1 MATPPRAAPHPWLFR
16 LASATLLPLLLLALL
31 EAGLRLLG
39 FGAPAAFTLPCQVQG
54 RKAFCENPAFSD
66 PFFPPGLARRP
77 TSFVI
82 PADKSPG
89 TRRIFIIGESAALG
103 DPEPTFGLSRFLEAM
118 LRERYP
124 GAGFEVINTGLVAV
138 NSHVL
143 LPLVRDVARL
153 QPDLFLFYAGN
164 NEVVGPFGNG
174 TVLAQRLPGRALIR
188 ASIFLRST
196 RLGQLVAALAQL
208 PARRAR
214 KEWGGMEMFLDRQ
227 VRADDPSMAAVYQSF
242 EANLHDMLEAAR
254 ASGARVLVST
264 VGTRLRGFAPFASLH
279 RPGADPAPWSVHFEA
294 GKRLEAEGRNGQA
307 QAEYLAAAAI
317 DPDYAEL
324 QYRLGRSDLALGDAA
339 DARER
344 LVKARDLD
352 TLRFRADSRIDAIL
366 RRAAGADLV
375 DGAAALDAGSPQGLP
390 GDELFYEHAHLTPE
404 GNYLLARAFLAPVA
418 AALGLPRAEPPAEA
432 DCLRR
437 LALTGFDRYRVAKEV
452 LRRLSRPPFAGQ
464 LDHREQVA
472 GLERARDREAKEEFE
487 QSDAAYRAA
496 IAERGA
502 DPWLHI
508 NYGILLDTRDVF
520 LARHGQPD
528 AGRAVAQY
536 QQALELLPQTVP
548 ARFRLAEA
556 LLRLGRADEA
566 IAQSRQILEASAGYA
581 PAWQT
586 IGRAF
591 AGKKQLDD
599 SRAAYERA
607 LALDPASLDAR
618 LELAKVRLMQNAP
631 DAAEEQVR
639 AAIALRPEEPQPHW
653 MLVNLLE
660 ARGRPGDAARSAELA
675 ATAVGQAGRPE
686 EAAAFAAKAR
696 ELAQKK

>member
-1 MATPPRAAPHPWLFR
+1 MANPRPPPHRWLFR
-16 LASATLLPLLLLALL
+16 LVSATLLPLLLLALL
-31 EAGLRLLG
+31 EAGLRLLR
-39 FGAPAAFTLPCQVQG
+39 FGAPTAFTLPCEVQG

-77 TSFVI
+77 TPFVI
-82 PADKSPG
+82 PAAKPPG
-89 TRRIFIIGESAALG
+89 TLRIFVIGESAALG
-103 DPEPTFGLSRFLEAM
+103 DPEPTFGFSRFLEAM

-124 GAGFEVINTGLVAV
+124 GTGFEVINTGLVAV
-138 NSHVL
+138 NSHLL
-143 LPLVRDVARL
+143 LPIVRDVARL

-174 TVLAQRLPGRALIR
+174 TVLAQRLPGRTLIR
-188 ASIFLRST
+188 ASILLRST
-196 RLGQLVAALAQL
+196 RLGQLAAALAQL

-227 VRADDPSMAAVYQSF
+227 VREGDPSMAAVYQSF
-242 EANLHDMLEAAR
+242 EANLRDMLAAAR
-254 ASGARVLVST
+254 ASGAQVLVST

-279 RPGADPAPWSVHFEA
+279 RQGADLAAWSAHFEA
-294 GKRLEAEGRNGQA
+294 GKRLEAEGRDGQA
-307 QAEYLAAAAI
+307 QAEYLAAASI
-317 DPDYAEL
+317 DPDY
-324 QYRLGRSDLALGDAA
+324 
-339 DARER
+339 
-344 LVKARDLD
+344 
-352 TLRFRADSRIDAIL
+352 
-366 RRAAGADLV
+366 AGADLV
-375 DGAAALDAGSPQGLP
+375 DGAAALEAGSPLGLP
-390 GDELFYEHAHLTPE
+390 GSELFYEHAHLTPE
-404 GNYLLARAFLAPVA
+404 GNYLLARAFFPAVA

-437 LALTGFDRYRVAKEV
+437 LALTGFDRYRVGKEV
-452 LRRLSRPPFAGQ
+452 LRRLSRPPFVGQ

-472 GLERARDREAKEEFE
+472 GLERERDENAKEEFE

-496 IAERGA
+496 IAGRGA
-502 DPWLHI
+502 DPWLHL

-520 LARHGQPD
+520 LARRGQPD

-536 QQALELLPQTVP
+536 QQALELLPQAVP

-566 IAQSRQILEASAGYA
+566 IAQSRQILKGSAGYA

-599 SRAAYERA
+599 SRAAYQRA
-607 LALDPASLDAR
+607 LLLDPASLDAH

-631 DAAEEQVR
+631 DDAEEQVR

-660 ARGRPGDAARSAELA
+660 ARGRMGDAARSAELA
-675 ATAVGQAGRPE
+675 ATAVGQAGHAD
-686 EAAAFAAKAR
+686 EAAAFAAKAH
-696 ELAQKK
+696 ELAAKK